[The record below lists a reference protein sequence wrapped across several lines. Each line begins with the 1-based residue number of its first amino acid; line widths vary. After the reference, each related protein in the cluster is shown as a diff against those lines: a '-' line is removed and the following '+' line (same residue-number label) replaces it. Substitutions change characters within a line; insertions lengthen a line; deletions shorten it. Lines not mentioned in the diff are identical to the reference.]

1 MDFQE
6 GNTDLIKIQILTILP
21 YGIHRRLI
29 MKTTSA
35 ISDAKTNGLRFQT
48 RDGQILQTIQ
58 NMGGVMAKR
67 QLKAL
72 FWQGNSQRAMEKRLA
87 KLKAFFYI
95 DWPNLEQRRV
105 NPNPEPVI
113 WLDWRGACFLASLS
127 GIKVELP
134 KKMNETGKRTLQKS
148 LKDNSFNWLREPRWS
163 QLYHDLTVIDIRLTF
178 QHYCNQAELILLEE
192 WVNESEFRSQM
203 DVIEIKYKTRSGKA
217 GIKKKGICPDG
228 MMVVVD
234 EKRRRLNQP
243 YRARFLLEVDMAT
256 HANLNFGWEKS
267 VAGAAYIKSK
277 AYRDRFGNNSGRWLV
292 ITTGETRMKNLMKQT
307 RKMVDKDSDL
317 FLFTTFQ
324 DFFSGNPLQEKIW
337 SKCGLDVK
345 VDLFEI

>member
-1 MDFQE
+1 MR
-6 GNTDLIKIQILTILP
+6 TS
-21 YGIHRRLI
+21 
-29 MKTTSA
+29 SA
-35 ISDAKTNGLRFQT
+35 ISNTKSTGLRFQT
-48 RDGQILQTIQ
+48 RDCQILQTIE

-87 KLKAFFYI
+87 KLKANSYL

-113 WLDWRGACFLASLS
+113 WLDWRGVCYLASLS

-134 KKMNETGKRTLQKS
+134 KKMNETGKRKLQKD
-148 LKDNSFNWLREPRWS
+148 LKDAGFSWLREPRWS

-178 QHYCNQAELILLEE
+178 QHYCDQTDLILLEE
-192 WVNESEFRSQM
+192 WINESEFRSQM
-203 DVIEIKYKTRSGKA
+203 DVIEIKFKTRSGKT

-307 RKMVDKDSDL
+307 RKMVEKDSEL

-324 DFFSGNPLQEKIW
+324 DFFSGNPVQEKNW

-345 VDLFEI
+345 VDLLAE

>member
-1 MDFQE
+1 MRTTSINPEQ
-6 GNTDLIKIQILTILP
+6 
-21 YGIHRRLI
+21 
-29 MKTTSA
+29 KTT
-35 ISDAKTNGLRFQT
+35 GLRFQT
-48 RDGQILQTIQ
+48 RDGQIFQTIQ
-58 NMGGVMAKR
+58 HMGGVMAKR

-87 KLKAFFYI
+87 KLKAYSYL

-105 NPNPEPVI
+105 NPNPEPII
-113 WLDWRGACFLASLS
+113 WLDWRGVCYLSSLT

-134 KKMNETGKRTLQKS
+134 KKMNETGKRKLQKD
-148 LKDNSFNWLREPRWS
+148 LKDAGFSWLREPRWS
-163 QLYHDLTVIDIRLTF
+163 QLYHDLTVIDIHLTF
-178 QHYCNQAELILLEE
+178 QHYCDQSNMILLEE
-192 WVNESEFRSQM
+192 WVNESEFRSHM
-203 DVIEIKYKTRSGKA
+203 DVIEIKYKTRSGKT

-228 MMVVVD
+228 MMVIVD

-267 VAGAAYIKSK
+267 VAGSTFIKSK
-277 AYRDRFGNNSGRWLV
+277 AYRERFGNNSGRWLI

-307 RKMVDKDSDL
+307 RKMVEEDTDL

-324 DFFSGNPLQEKIW
+324 DFFSGNPLQEMIW
-337 SKCGLDVK
+337 RKCEMDEQVCL
-345 VDLFEI
+345 LAE

>member
-1 MDFQE
+1 MRTSSTNPNPD
-6 GNTDLIKIQILTILP
+6 
-21 YGIHRRLI
+21 
-29 MKTTSA
+29 TT
-35 ISDAKTNGLRFQT
+35 GLRFQP

-58 NMGGVMAKR
+58 EMGGVMAKR

-72 FWQGNSQRAMEKRLA
+72 YWQKNSQRAMEKRLA
-87 KLKAFFYI
+87 KLKAYSYL

-113 WLDWRGACFLASLS
+113 WLDWRGVCNLASIS

-148 LKDNSFNWLREPRWS
+148 LKENGFTWLREPRWS

-178 QHYCNQAELILLEE
+178 QHYCDQADLIILEE
-192 WVNESEFRSQM
+192 WINESEFRSQM
-203 DVIEIKYKTRSGKA
+203 DVIEIRYKTRSGKT

-243 YRARFLLEVDMAT
+243 FRAHFLLEVDMAT

-267 VAGAAYIKSK
+267 VAGSAYIKSK
-277 AYRDRFGNNSGRWLV
+277 AYRERFGNNSGRWLV

-307 RKMVDKDSDL
+307 RKMIDKDADL
-317 FLFTTFQ
+317 FLFSTFQ
-324 DFFSGNPLQEKIW
+324 EFFSGNPLQENIW
-337 SKCGLDVK
+337 SKCGLKEK
-345 VDLFEI
+345 VNLLAE